1 MGKRAVI
8 SATKEET
15 VKAFILKKMFE
26 EEPKLTLSAKGGIS
40 FFSFN

>member
-15 VKAFILKKMFE
+15 VKAFILKDTKNH
-26 EEPKLTLSAKGGIS
+26 
-40 FFSFN
+40 FNWNTYCW